1 MSGIISC
8 LHTPRRRLEA
18 LAHCPSALAVSHG
31 RKQGAHPGSAIC
43 AASSVRFTN
52 LPRPCVKSCALYS
65 RRSLREQYCLHTSCC
80 TDAQACQVAM
90 LRAADRRLHGEV
102 QAQEILPEFT
112 AHKITVQTAAW
123 HSCYL

>member
-1 MSGIISC
+1 
-8 LHTPRRRLEA
+8 
-18 LAHCPSALAVSHG
+18 
-31 RKQGAHPGSAIC
+31 
-43 AASSVRFTN
+43 
-52 LPRPCVKSCALYS
+52 
-65 RRSLREQYCLHTSCC
+65 
-80 TDAQACQVAM
+80 M